1 MVHQILYFSISLNK
15 LNLIN
20 FETKTKLDNE
30 DFNEIQQE
38 MNRIED
44 RFDEIAPCAQSL
56 EQQDKAEG
64 DKDLHPDFAG
74 NYNLSRR
81 FRNTISE

>member
-1 MVHQILYFSISLNK
+1 MLLSDV
-15 LNLIN
+15 IN
-20 FETKTKLDNE
+20 EQMKQYAVCNE
-30 DFNEIQQE
+30 YFNEIQQE

-44 RFDEIAPCAQSL
+44 RFDEIVPCAQSL

-74 NYNLSRR
+74 NYNLS